1 MIKRI
6 KLFFDQIYNISRK
19 IEDLQIAIGRIENR
33 QVQTYSL
40 KDINEYEFKVTSQWG
55 EDGIIQFLIN
65 KIPIKNKIFV
75 EFGVESYQEAN
86 TRFLLLNN
94 NWSGLV
100 IDGSELNINKIKKNP
115 IYWRY
120 NLKAINHFIDK
131 DNINSILENNGIMDE
146 IGLLSIDIDG
156 NDYWVWESISV
167 IKPQI
172 VICEYNSI
180 FGSKLKIST
189 IYDAKYIRSNA
200 HYSNLYYGA
209 SISALEYLAT
219 KKGYVLVGS
228 NSAGNNVFFVKN
240 EYASLFK
247 TKTSLEAYVK
257 SQFRESRSKDGT
269 LLLTTASESVNLIN
283 NLNVQEVES
292 GKIFSI
298 NELELNS

>member
-6 KLFFDQIYNISRK
+6 KLFFDQIYNISKK
-19 IEDLQIAIGRIENR
+19 IDDLQIAIGRIENR
-33 QVQTYSL
+33 QVQTNTL
-40 KDINEYEFKVTSQWG
+40 NDIIEYEFKVTSQWG

-100 IDGSELNINKIKKNP
+100 IDGSELNINKVKKDP

-120 NLKAINHFIDK
+120 NLKAINHFINK
-131 DNINSILENNGIMDE
+131 DNINSILENNGIVDE

-156 NDYWVWESISV
+156 NDYWVWESISI

-180 FGSKLKIST
+180 FGSELKIST
-189 IYDAKYIRSNA
+189 IYDEMFIRSKA

-209 SISALEYLAT
+209 SISALEYLAN

-247 TKTSLEAYVK
+247 TKTPLEAYVK

-269 LLLTTASESVNLIN
+269 LLLTTASENVNLIN
-283 NLNVQEVES
+283 TLNVQDVES
-292 GKIFSI
+292 GKIYCI
-298 NELELNS
+298 NELDLKS